1 MRTPENQTL
10 ECVRL
15 RILRQ
20 HNDFFTHYFL
30 FAALEKCLFA
40 SLEKSLDIKYNILYV

>member
-1 MRTPENQTL
+1 MRTPESQTL

-20 HNDFFTHYFL
+20 RNDFFTHYFL
-30 FAALEKCLFA
+30 FA
-40 SLEKSLDIKYNILYV
+40 SLEKSLNI